1 MRSSLVN
8 ADFYLT
14 RCKILLE
21 IIPTVK
27 RRLVVLPSAGQLE
40 GKMVGQK
47 RRFKRTFIREWRKH
61 RGLTLEKVA
70 DRLDMTPGHISM
82 LERGQRGYTQETLEA
97 LASALQTDVASLLM
111 RNPSDPDA
119 IWSIWDQ
126 AKPAQR
132 RQIVAIMTT
141 VVKSAA

>member
-1 MRSSLVN
+1 M
-8 ADFYLT
+8 A
-14 RCKILLE
+14 
-21 IIPTVK
+21 
-27 RRLVVLPSAGQLE
+27 
-40 GKMVGQK
+40 GQK

-97 LASALQTDVASLLM
+97 VAAALQTDVASLLM
-111 RNPSDPDA
+111 RDPTDPEA
-119 IWSIWDQ
+119 IWTVWDQ

-132 RQIVAIMTT
+132 RQLLVIAQALVR
-141 VVKSAA
+141 